1 MGEKPIY
8 KKWWFWLLIIII
20 IIVILGNIP
29 NNNSNL
35 VDTHNCTNI
44 YDENI
49 IPLEVK
55 SDDSLSFIDQFIE
68 NYNNISKNKI
78 TNIENFNVQDKNSN
92 HYRVEFRLNSFNDSI
107 GKTGLILDNLID
119 LIDYSDTYS
128 KRIRIYATL
137 YNNEILKDLL
147 ESSIHSLNIQVDSQD
162 LEDIYNSNTGNFL
175 IGPNDEVKVYIEKY
189 EIMIDFNKH
198 IN

>member
-1 MGEKPIY
+1 MEEKTIY

-20 IIVILGNIP
+20 IIIILGNIL
-29 NNNSNL
+29 NNNSDSI
-35 VDTHNCTNI
+35 DTHNYANI
-44 YDENI
+44 YNENI
-49 IPLEVK
+49 ISLEVN
-55 SDDSLSFIDQFIE
+55 SDNSLLFIDQFIE